1 MQGITT
7 AISTRGIEFFG
18 RELIGSILAQRL
30 SEMRIDDRDI
40 PVKRFSIGYS
50 TVEDLVIRLRSG
62 KLSGFTPRFS
72 TIAQQPGGVFD
83 VVMNAPDFDVDYAWN
98 ETYKYKRCYFV
109 VKVGILCDKPEN
121 RNRNFGYRPRVR
133 QFVADVKTQFAYSD
147 TNKAYEVRVTS
158 KDARSNPEANIP
170 PDSIVNREEQG
181 CFSSQVSDATRS
193 AIGSVDFKGAIE
205 RVMPELIRSIPASGK
220 LTENISFEFAL
231 GDDRMTFPNNAG
243 IALAATGRARWKN
256 EQYQGTEPKL
266 PVPTV
271 PTDKHLRSYVSDYA
285 INGLY
290 WAYFKDGGLGATVTP
305 SDLPNPDVLRVDTYV
320 ETVPAFEPYAGK
332 VMYAK
337 IDPKAAPVTTFQ
349 EVWLYDKRVL
359 AALEAALPADVY
371 KKVKDTLGNRAYTS
385 ETEARTAVAKA
396 VPADYVERVL
406 AAAKQMGA
414 VVAADINFRL
424 TIQDTDP
431 AAYLE
436 FSVKRTDVLRDLG
449 LGTRNEAQTLTF
461 EFARVKAT
469 ATFVDTNIPDFD
481 DEGFGRFIWPVVGET
496 EYVKLQEALGK
507 VGVPIPIMQ
516 GFSFLFDSAQL
527 RLANGYV
534 EITSDVRFKKAELP
548 ALVARLLELAA

>member
-1 MQGITT
+1 VQGITT

-18 RELIGSILAQRL
+18 RELIGSIVAQRL
-30 SEMRIDDRDI
+30 SEMKIDDRDI
-40 PVKRFSIGYS
+40 PVKGFNIGYS
-50 TVEDLVIRLRSG
+50 NVRDLVIRLRNG
-62 KLSGFTPRFS
+62 KLAGFTPQFS
-72 TIAQQPGGVFD
+72 TIAQRAGGEFD
-83 VVMNAPDFDVDYAWN
+83 IVMTAPDFDVDYAWN
-98 ETYKYKRCYFV
+98 ETYKYTSCSFV
-109 VKVGILCDKPEN
+109 PKVGIICKSPVN
-121 RNRNFGYRPRVR
+121 RDRNFAYRPRVR
-133 QFVADVKTQFAYSD
+133 QFVADVKTAFAYSD
-147 TNKAYEVRVTS
+147 ANKAYEVRVTS
-158 KDARSNPEANIP
+158 KDARSNPQANIP
-170 PDSIVNREEQG
+170 GDSIINREEQG
-181 CFSSQVSDATRS
+181 CFTSQVSEATKS
-193 AIGSVDFKGAIE
+193 AIGSVDFKGAIG

-220 LTENISFEFAL
+220 LTDNITFEFAL

-243 IALAATGRARWKN
+243 IAIAATGRARWKN

-266 PVPTV
+266 PVPTI

-320 ETVPAFEPYAGK
+320 ETVPALAPYAGK

-337 IDPKAAPVTTFQ
+337 IDPKTAPVTTFQ

-359 AALEAALPADVY
+359 AALEASLPADVY
-371 KKVKDTLGNRAYTS
+371 KKVKDSLGNRAYTT
-385 ETEARTAVAKA
+385 EAEARTAVGRA

-406 AAAKQMGA
+406 AAAKQVGA

-436 FSVKRTDVLRDLG
+436 FSVKRVDVLRDLG

-469 ATFVDTNIPDFD
+469 ATFVSTNIPDFD

-496 EYVKLQEALGK
+496 EYVKLQEQLGK
-507 VGVPIPIMQ
+507 IGVPIPIMQ
-516 GFSFLFDSAQL
+516 GFSFLFESAQL

-534 EITSDVRFKKAELP
+534 EITSDVRFKKAALP
-548 ALVARLLELAA
+548 ALVVRLLELAA